1 MYAAERR
8 RIILDAVRRDASV
21 EVSELAERFGVSAST
36 IRRDLNEL
44 HRADLLVRAYGGAVT
59 PPAAREAPFA
69 ERETAHREEKERI
82 GAHAATLV
90 RPGETVILDGGTTCE
105 CLARHLRDIPRLTVV
120 TFGMNILSALT
131 GAEQV
136 TVIGVGGLLDHRTQM
151 FGGVLALDALAA
163 YNLRFDKAF
172 IAATGVA
179 AESGVTNYGFE
190 EISLKRRAIDLSR
203 EIVLLADASKVGA
216 RATGF
221 IAPLARIH
229 RLVTGCDATE
239 QQVAAL
245 RAAGMTV
252 DLV

>member
-8 RIILDAVRRDASV
+8 RLILEAVRDRTSV
-21 EVSELAERFGVSAST
+21 EVGELADRFGVSAST

-59 PPAAREAPFA
+59 PPSAREAPFA
-69 ERETAHREEKERI
+69 EREMSRREEKERI
-82 GAHAATLV
+82 GAYAATLV
-90 RPGETVILDGGTTCE
+90 RPSETIILDGGTTLE
-105 CLARHLRDIPRLTVV
+105 CLARNLREVAGLTVV
-120 TFGMNILSALT
+120 TFGMNILKILT
-131 GAEQV
+131 GAEKV

-172 IAATGVA
+172 IAATGVSA
-179 AESGVTNYGFE
+179 DAGVTNYGFE
-190 EISLKRRAIDLSR
+190 EIPLKRRAIELSKST
-203 EIVLLADASKVGA
+203 ILLADASKVGA

-221 IAPLARIH
+221 IAPLDRIS
-229 RLVTGCDATE
+229 RIVSCCDADEE
-239 QQVAAL
+239 QVRAL
-245 RAAGMTV
+245 RATGATV